1 MRKKIAVIG
10 LVILIVG
17 IALAVG
23 GIQEDKS
30 LVHTTVKTDPYNTTT
45 TGYMTDNITVSHG
58 YEVLVIS
65 SDTHSGL
72 IKASN
77 LPKADNITNLEH
89 YEITP
94 TSHASDEMIY
104 TGLPAGT
111 YVFIAFNTS
120 MPVIT
125 YEYASLTTMEIGG
138 SLLVIGG
145 IAAFVGFIIL
155 IIGLVL
161 KKKKPENPV
170 EDTFNMQ

>member
-17 IALAVG
+17 IALAAGGYYETTSVG
-23 GIQEDKS
+23 LHS
-30 LVHTTVKTDPYNTTT
+30 AVKTDPYNIT
-45 TGYMTDNITVSHG
+45 TGYMTNNVTVSSG
-58 YEVLVIS
+58 YEVIMIS
-65 SDTHSGL
+65 NDTHAGL
-72 IKASN
+72 IKVSD
-77 LPKADNITNLEH
+77 LSKANNITNLEH

-94 TSHASDEMIY
+94 TSHTSNDRIY
-104 TGLPAGT
+104 TDLAAGT

-125 YEYASLTTMEIGG
+125 YEYAPLTTIEVGG

-145 IAAFVGFIIL
+145 IAAFVGFIVL